1 MCHGQGLRAGRKN
14 GRVLAVMI
22 LKELDPFRYA
32 GEDALAARVSAD
44 RVAYCLR
51 RFFRRHTGVDVLNGL
66 RLLCAGSIARVDHL
80 LLHPYGLIVLQRD
93 GTTGPIRIDN
103 DGQWQHGNNGVQC
116 SIGSPITSAYMQ
128 ALLFKSY
135 LDQRVRQKGFFDR
148 LELDVLVVVSD
159 DCQIIWP
166 QTGRLD
172 EVCSRE
178 EIYDRVIWRIERS
191 RSAATGVGLL
201 TARERNILGAFLR
214 RSHIPALEAAT
225 G

>member
-1 MCHGQGLRAGRKN
+1 
-14 GRVLAVMI
+14 MI
-22 LKELDPFRYA
+22 LKELDPFRYG

-51 RFFRRHTGVDVLNGL
+51 RFFRRHTEVDVLNGL
-66 RLLCAGSIARVDHL
+66 RLLCAGSIARIDHL

-93 GTTGPIRIDN
+93 DTTGPVTIDS
-103 DGQWQHGNNGVQC
+103 DGQWQPGGAGVQGP
-116 SIGSPITSAYMQ
+116 IGSPITGAYVQ

-159 DCQIIWP
+159 ECQITWP
-166 QTGRLD
+166 LTGRLA
-172 EVCSRE
+172 EVCNRD
-178 EIYDRVIWRIERS
+178 EIYDRVIWRIERC
-191 RSAATGVGLL
+191 RSAATGEGLL
-201 TARERNILGAFLR
+201 TARERNVLGAFLR
-214 RSHIPALEAAT
+214 RSHLPGLEAAT

>member
-1 MCHGQGLRAGRKN
+1 
-14 GRVLAVMI
+14 MI
-22 LKELDPFRYA
+22 LKELDPFRYG

-93 GTTGPIRIDN
+93 DTTGPVRIDS
-103 DGQWQHGNNGVQC
+103 DGQWQPGGDGVQGP
-116 SIGSPITSAYMQ
+116 IGSPITGAYVQ

-159 DCQIIWP
+159 ECQITWP
-166 QTGRLD
+166 LTGRLA
-172 EVCSRE
+172 EVCNRD
-178 EIYDRVIWRIERS
+178 EIYDRVIWRIERC
-191 RSAATGVGLL
+191 RSAATGEGLL

-214 RSHIPALEAAT
+214 RSHLPGLEAAT